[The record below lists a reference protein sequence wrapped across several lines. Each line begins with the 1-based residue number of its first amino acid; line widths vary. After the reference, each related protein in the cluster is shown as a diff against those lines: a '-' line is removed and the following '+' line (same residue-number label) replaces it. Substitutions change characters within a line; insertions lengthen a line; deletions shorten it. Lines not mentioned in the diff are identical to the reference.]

1 MTMESTL
8 KKLESRIE
16 KFVQAHRKATSR
28 VTELEAQVAELTEKL
43 GADDDLTEKVKALE
57 SQRTETADRL
67 EGLLS
72 AIDTALDAD

>member
-16 KFVQAHRKATSR
+16 KFVQAHQKATTR
-28 VTELEAQVAELTEKL
+28 VAELEAQVTELTEKL

-57 SQRTETADRL
+57 SQRAETADRL
-67 EGLLS
+67 EKLLGS
-72 AIDTALDAD
+72 IDTALDAD

>member
-16 KFVQAHRKATSR
+16 KFVQAHQKATSR
-28 VTELEAQVAELTEKL
+28 VAELEGQVAELTEKI
-43 GADDDLTEKVKALE
+43 GAGDDLTEKVKALE